1 VWLLVMPNEDGQ
13 GGLVMW
19 QEVNE
24 VMSGPK
30 LVCGGCFCTH
40 VCKKLCQEPIY
51 SAISKC
57 VELIYAFVY
66 ELCPVLSRNLCVQL
80 VQTIIKI
87 RAITGTRANRDYQKM
102 VISQS

>member
-1 VWLLVMPNEDGQ
+1 
-13 GGLVMW
+13 MW

-30 LVCGGCFCTH
+30 LVCSGCFCTYVCICTH
-40 VCKKLCQEPIY
+40 VLKKLCQEPIY

-57 VELIYAFVY
+57 VELIYAFVC
-66 ELCPVLSRNLCVQL
+66 ELCLVLSRNLCVQL

-87 RAITGTRANRDYQKM
+87 RAITGTKAFMK
-102 VISQS
+102 

>member
-1 VWLLVMPNEDGQ
+1 
-13 GGLVMW
+13 MW

-30 LVCGGCFCTH
+30 LVCSGCFCTH
-40 VCKKLCQEPIY
+40 VCICTHVHKKLCQEPIY

-57 VELIYAFVY
+57 VKIIYAFIC
-66 ELCPVLSRNLCVQL
+66 ELCSVLSRNLSVQL

-87 RAITGTRANRDYQKM
+87 RAITGIRAFMK
-102 VISQS
+102 